1 MQLIKKNAKGYG
13 YNYTDLAEITKLL
26 NENGVS
32 YYQYIEPWEG
42 RDYIMTVVTDSE
54 GNESEP
60 IRGCRIVDAK
70 LSGKD
75 NPVQAYGA
83 SLTYARRYSLLMAFG
98 LATTDDDAEGFT
110 VQKKKA
116 EPVLIPTEQSAKKVA
131 TKAQIQQI
139 EKLCKD
145 DDVDPD
151 FIVKAYNKNSLEG
164 LSQIQAYTVVNQW
177 DKFRERYVSGEA

>member
-42 RDYIMTVVTDSE
+42 HDYIMTVVTDSE

-60 IRGCRIVDAK
+60 IRGCRIVEAK

-110 VQKKKA
+110 VKKAKA
-116 EPVLIPTEQSAKKVA
+116 EPVLIPTEQNANKVA
-131 TKAQIQQI
+131 TKAQVKQI

-145 DDVDPD
+145 DGVDPD
-151 FIVKAYNKNSLEG
+151 FIVKAYKKNSLEG
-164 LSQIQAYTVVNQW
+164 LSQVQAYAVVNHW
-177 DKFRERYVSGEA
+177 SEFVDRYVSGKA